1 VAQDGDALDRQ
12 ARSEGVDG
20 LEVRSEQVEPPEL
33 SLGVRDAWVGFVA
46 GRLGRGRWRH
56 DLPGLRRAAC
66 RILGDEVMQER
77 RSRPGQADD
86 EERTGNPLVGDAGM
100 TLAILGQAQAVGE
113 QAEQISASH
122 DPAEQREPR
131 LRLQPLEDYAQRR
144 AELVA
149 AEIVEAGL
157 PARRLQERALREADG
172 FEAQTA
178 EAPSGGVRGAD
189 DAACGRRHDIHPKYT
204 KVERAHRP
212 HIARCPNGLRGR
224 T

>member
-1 VAQDGDALDRQ
+1 
-12 ARSEGVDG
+12 
-20 LEVRSEQVEPPEL
+20 
-33 SLGVRDAWVGFVA
+33 
-46 GRLGRGRWRH
+46 
-56 DLPGLRRAAC
+56 
-66 RILGDEVMQER
+66 MQER

-86 EERTGNPLVGDAGM
+86 EERTGNPLVSDARM

-113 QAEQISASH
+113 QAEQIATSH

-131 LRLQPLEDYAQRR
+131 LPLQPLENQAERL

-157 PARRLQERALREADG
+157 PARRLQERALLEADG

-189 DAACGRRHDIHPKYT
+189 DAACRRRRDVHPEHT
-204 KVERAHRP
+204 TVERANRP
-212 HIARCPNGLRGR
+212 HIARCPNGLRDR